1 MKAVKKINYLFLR
14 NQTYYFRFNF
24 STEILG
30 YDIRL
35 SLKTDN
41 VVYALQCIE
50 SFGPMIAE
58 LKRLTLASK
67 SLCQPTLKRQ
77 IDLIKENMKQQ
88 LTLSNIDNVLAESEK
103 NTSNNMHLMN
113 VLGDVT
119 IADLPDETLKQLAD
133 VLMTEDFELMQQKV
147 SSYAAQTD
155 SFQSGISLIAKVAAL
170 QTSDKN
176 IEDSNTH
183 DKFGQGVSELT
194 RILEYAD
201 NLEMEEGSTLNVS
214 NEHEVESLL
223 QKLDYEYQT
232 DSNAFKVLVS
242 KFTSSR
248 RLKNQLALAII
259 ESDSIKERQLESLLK
274 KPTSS
279 ISIDSLKTAPKP
291 TSPLLSK
298 VYSEFLE
305 YKITKEHLT
314 SKMQKDYERY
324 WTVWDALAPDKPIE
338 EYEPRD
344 IGIFIDRCF
353 ELPKMNKSP
362 YNMMS
367 WDERLSCDVQDED
380 LVTPKTVQQYY
391 KLLQGVFAYAKKDT
405 IGYIRTSPCT
415 IKRDFKQR
423 RRGIYF
429 DEEVRQFINFAC
441 AQKEVWKKW
450 SLLLGIYTGARRS
463 EIYQLRK
470 DDIKLDNDSGRHY
483 FLITDQHESQ
493 KLKTDNAKR
502 RIPVHNELIRLG
514 FLEYVA
520 ECTERII
527 EGITSAENITRWFA
541 KVVEQL
547 STPTTNE
554 VGDMRSFHSF
564 RHTFI
569 TKIRTEGKFDL
580 ALLQQIVGHEISKAG
595 ITDNYTHS
603 SASIKRLAEVVDTLR
618 FN

>member
-1 MKAVKKINYLFLR
+1 MKAVKKLNYLFLR

-41 VVYALQCIE
+41 VVYALQCIK
-50 SFGPMIAE
+50 SLDPMIAE
-58 LKRLTLASK
+58 LKRLTLVSK

-88 LTLSNIDNVLAESEK
+88 LTLSNIDTVLAESEK
-103 NTSNNMHLMN
+103 STSNNMHLMN
-113 VLGDVT
+113 VLGDVA
-119 IADLPDETLKQLAD
+119 IADLPDETLQQLAD
-133 VLMTEDFELMQQKV
+133 TLMTEDYELMQQKV
-147 SSYAAQTD
+147 ASYGAQTD
-155 SFQSGISLIAKVAAL
+155 SFKAGLSLIAKVAAL
-170 QTSDKN
+170 QTSDKY
-176 IEDSNTH
+176 IKGSNTH
-183 DKFGQGVSELT
+183 DKFGQGVSELVGV
-194 RILEYAD
+194 LKYAE
-201 NLEMEEGSTLNVS
+201 NLEIEDDSALSVS
-214 NEHEVESLL
+214 HEHEVKSLL
-223 QKLDYEYQT
+223 QTLDYEYQT
-232 DSNAFKVLVS
+232 DSNAFKVLMS
-242 KFTSSR
+242 KFASSR

-259 ESDSIKERQLESLLK
+259 ESDSVKERQLESLFK
-274 KPTSS
+274 KPTNNIPVSS
-279 ISIDSLKTAPKP
+279 INTAPKP
-291 TSPLLSK
+291 TSLLLST
-298 VYSEFLE
+298 VYKEFLE

-324 WTVWDALAPDKPIE
+324 WTVWNALAPDKPILD
-338 EYEPRD
+338 YEPKD

-362 YNMMS
+362 YNIMN

-429 DEEVRQFINFAC
+429 DEEVRQFISFAC
-441 AQKEVWKKW
+441 SQKEAWKKW

-470 DDIKLDNDSGRHY
+470 DNIKLDKDSGRY
-483 FLITDQHESQ
+483 YLLITDEHESQ

-514 FLEYVA
+514 FLEYVV
-520 ECTERII
+520 ECKERII

-547 STPTTNE
+547 SIPTTNE

-603 SASIKRLAEVVDTLR
+603 SASIKRLAIVIDT
-618 FN
+618 FSI